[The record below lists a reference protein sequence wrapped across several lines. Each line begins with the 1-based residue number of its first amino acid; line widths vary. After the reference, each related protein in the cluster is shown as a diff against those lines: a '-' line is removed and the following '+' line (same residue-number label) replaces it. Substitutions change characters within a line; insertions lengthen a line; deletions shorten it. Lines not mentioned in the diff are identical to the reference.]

1 MSGAADRQRDQI
13 AYWNSAGGERW
24 AATQEHTDRML
35 APALE
40 ALGERARVEPGMAV
54 LDIGCGCG
62 ATTLEFARKVGP
74 AGRVL
79 GADVSQ
85 AMLARAQS
93 RLSAYPQAELLL
105 ADASAYP
112 FAPFADLAVSRF
124 GVMFFGDPTQAFAN
138 IRKAIKPGGRLLF
151 ACWRALEENLWMRVP
166 LEAVYSAGV
175 CRAPQP
181 GPHDPGPFSFAS
193 PERVTRILMDAGFA
207 GPSLSPADFTLD
219 VAAGSGLAAAVQQAM
234 TIGPASAA
242 LRDQPESLRIAAAHC
257 IEKAFEPY
265 ARAQSVHLPAAI
277 WLVEAAQG

>member
-1 MSGAADRQRDQI
+1 MSEPADLQRDQI

-24 AATQEHTDRML
+24 AAAQEHTDRML
-35 APALE
+35 EPALA
-40 ALGERARVEPGMAV
+40 ALLERARTEPGMAV

-85 AMLARAQS
+85 VMLARAKA
-93 RLSAYPQAELLL
+93 RLSAYPQVELLL

-151 ACWRALEENLWMRVP
+151 ACWRALRENLWMRVP

-175 CRAPQP
+175 GRAPRP
-181 GPHDPGPFSFAS
+181 GPDDPGPFSFAG
-193 PERVTRILMDAGFA
+193 PERVTRILTGAGFA
-207 GPSLSPADFTLD
+207 APSISPADFPVD
-219 VAAGSGLAAAVQQAM
+219 VAAGGGLAAAVRQAM

-242 LRDQPESLRIAAAHC
+242 LRDQPENLRIAAAQS

-265 ARAQSVHLPAAI
+265 ASAQSVHLPAAI
-277 WLVEAAQG
+277 WLVEAAPG